1 MRIKMELLSD
11 AVFGSG
17 MSVPGGEDISVLS
30 DSNGFPYYKG
40 GTFKGI
46 FREELGRYLTWI
58 DDSDARNVVNKLL
71 GDKGSN
77 DTEDSGKMIF
87 SDFVISDAV
96 KEAVLDEIGNNKQ
109 SVLDSMT
116 NIRVFTSIT
125 QDGISKEGSL
135 RMARCVNKGLVF
147 YSDIRCQKEDEPLVK
162 EVLPLIKWV
171 GSMRNRGFGK
181 IKITIE
187 GGK

>member
-1 MRIKMELLSD
+1 MRVEMELLSD
-11 AVFGSG
+11 AVFGNG

-30 DSNGFPYYKG
+30 DIDGFPYYKG

-46 FREELGRYLTWI
+46 FREELGRYLTWTDNLQADQI
-58 DDSDARNVVNKLL
+58 IERLL
-71 GDKGSN
+71 GNKGSN
-77 DTEDSGKMIF
+77 DSEDSEKIVF
-87 SDFVISDAV
+87 SDFVIS
-96 KEAVLDEIGNNKQ
+96 EAVREAVICEIGDNKQ
-109 SVLDSMT
+109 AVLDSMT

-147 YSDIRCQKEDEPLVK
+147 YSDILCKKEDEEIIK

-171 GSMRNRGFGK
+171 GSMRNRGFGNV
-181 IKITIE
+181 KITVE
-187 GGK
+187 